1 MTAGKL
7 AVDNPGN
14 LHNGLWK
21 KIPRPSKEKTTF
33 PHKFPLLLL
42 LLHKPLIDIYILLIF
57 KRKERDYAIYL

>member
-1 MTAGKL
+1 MLPQG
-7 AVDNPGN
+7 AVENRKV

-21 KIPRPSKEKTTF
+21 KTPLVPKAKPTF